1 MKNLKSKQ
9 LRYVN
14 ISSNNMANK
23 LVYIRYGETLP
34 ILASQDTKDSPKKKK
49 KPTKQKIQQTNQPT
63 NKNHHQQKNPPPNKQ
78 KPNPNKTKKR
88 YKVEGF

>member
-34 ILASQDTKDSPKKKK
+34 ILAS
-49 KPTKQKIQQTNQPT
+49 
-63 NKNHHQQKNPPPNKQ
+63 
-78 KPNPNKTKKR
+78 
-88 YKVEGF
+88 